1 MVMMVTSES
10 SITRHRKPLRSN
22 GEPKSLGK
30 GLENPF
36 FKGVFHDASMP
47 SIEATGG
54 TFLKKGF
61 PQTPSKDF

>member
-1 MVMMVTSES
+1 M
-10 SITRHRKPLRSN
+10 RYRKPLRRDGKPN
-22 GEPKSLGK
+22 SLGK

-36 FKGVFHDASMP
+36 PKGFSKILRCCR
-47 SIEATGG
+47 IEATRG

>member
-1 MVMMVTSES
+1 M
-10 SITRHRKPLRSN
+10 PLRSN

-36 FKGVFHDASMP
+36 SKGVFHNASMLR
-47 SIEATGG
+47 IEAPEG